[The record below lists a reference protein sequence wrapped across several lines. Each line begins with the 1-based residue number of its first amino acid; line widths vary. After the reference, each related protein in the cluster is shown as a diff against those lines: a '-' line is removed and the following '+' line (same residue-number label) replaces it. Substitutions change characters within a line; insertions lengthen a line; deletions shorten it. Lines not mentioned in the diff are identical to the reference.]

1 MDAALNKGA
10 HLPQHTRQQIQR
22 EDLEF
27 FDQVTLH
34 DAAGMGTQET
44 HSGNKNHKKQV
55 LKDKFNQMYFVLLYS
70 AANPP
75 LKKTRRIMGQVSFHK
90 KFWDRYWGR
99 AIQLKGRLSR
109 SQKTKNKTKNSTIP
123 CNLLRIGERT

>member
-44 HSGNKNHKKQV
+44 HSGNKNHEKQV

-70 AANPP
+70 AANPL
-75 LKKTRRIMGQVSFHK
+75 LKKNEKDYGS
-90 KFWDRYWGR
+90 
-99 AIQLKGRLSR
+99 S
-109 SQKTKNKTKNSTIP
+109 
-123 CNLLRIGERT
+123 